1 MMPQNPVIKVF
12 DSGIQSGARNL
23 MIDRELLRR
32 HAAGRWPDT
41 LRFHRSRPTAC
52 VGYHQAIDRE
62 LRLDYCAGH
71 GIETA
76 RRVTGGGA
84 LYFDE
89 NQQGISLIVGRP
101 GSWNHLSCARLLQ
114 QFCEALAA
122 GLKELGLQAVYKFP
136 NDLEIG
142 GRKIASA
149 FLAREGDSWLMQAVL
164 LLDVN
169 IQAMLEALRV
179 PTEKLSADGLAG
191 ARERLITA
199 RQCLSE
205 VPPAQSIVSAMS
217 RGIAS
222 VMDIHA
228 DLTNIQSGPE
238 INVDFAAAQAFTRRI
253 DWGGEAALEAIWKT
267 PGGVLRARVEY
278 DTQAGEIRRAAL
290 AGDVHLHPADVF
302 TQLEQGLVGWTPCMV
317 EGAVHRIVGAARAD
331 LLGFS
336 AEDIAR
342 VLRLAV
348 EKAAAKDR
356 LQLKDDRL
364 MLHHADGS
372 LPTEMILAQAE
383 VMLLPYCAKPVWCKW
398 RRREDCPECGLC
410 EVGEVYRLARER
422 NMQAI
427 TITGYEHL
435 TATLGALRAKG
446 TTAYVGM
453 CCSNFFIKRHQ
464 AFQAAGMAAV
474 LMDISGA
481 NCYELKAESAAY
493 AGCFEAQASLDME
506 SVRQVMRFV
515 PGRAART
522 GAAHAG
528 TNKEVKK

>member
-1 MMPQNPVIKVF
+1 MTPQNPALAVF

-32 HAAGRWPDT
+32 HADGRWPDT

-76 RRVTGGGA
+76 RRITGGGA

-89 NQQGISLIVGRP
+89 NQQGVSLIAGRR
-101 GSWNHLSCARLLQ
+101 GKWERLSCARLLQ
-114 QFCEALAA
+114 LFCEALAA
-122 GLKELGLQAVYKFP
+122 GLNELGLQAAYKFP
-136 NDLEIG
+136 NDLEID

-149 FLAREGDSWLMQAVL
+149 FLARDGDSLLFQAVL
-164 LLDVN
+164 LLDAD
-169 IQAMLEALRV
+169 IRAMLEALRV

-191 ARERLITA
+191 ARERLITV
-199 RQCLSE
+199 RQCLGE
-205 VPPAQSIVSAMS
+205 VPPAQSILSAMS
-217 RGIAS
+217 RGIAA

-228 DLTNIQSGPE
+228 DLTSIQSGPE
-238 INVDFAAAQAFTRRI
+238 IDVNFAAAQAFTRRI
-253 DWGGEAALEAIWKT
+253 DWGGQADLEAIWKT

-290 AGDVHLHPADVF
+290 AGDVHLHPANVF
-302 TQLEQGLVGWTPCMV
+302 AQLEQGLVGGTPCMV
-317 EGAVHRIVGAARAD
+317 EGAVHRIVGAARAE

-336 AEDIAR
+336 AEDIAQ
-342 VLRLAV
+342 VLQLAV

-356 LQLKDDRL
+356 LQLKNERL
-364 MLHHADGS
+364 MLHHADGG
-372 LPTEMILAQAE
+372 LPAEMILAQAE

-398 RRREDCPECGLC
+398 RQREDCPECGMC
-410 EVGEVYRLARER
+410 EVGEAYRLARER

-427 TITGYEHL
+427 TITSYEHL
-435 TATLGALRAKG
+435 TATLGAMQAKG

-464 AFQAAGMAAV
+464 AFQAAGMPAV
-474 LMDISGA
+474 LMDIAGA

-506 SVRQVMRFV
+506 TVRQVMRFV
-515 PGRAART
+515 PVRADV
-522 GAAHAG
+522 G
-528 TNKEVKK
+528 TNSGSLREFHI

>member
-1 MMPQNPVIKVF
+1 MTPQNPVIKVF
-12 DSGIQSGARNL
+12 DSGIQSGARN
-23 MIDRELLRR
+23 MTIDRELLRR
-32 HAAGRWPDT
+32 HAGGGWPDT

-76 RRVTGGGA
+76 RRITGGGA

-89 NQQGISLIVGRP
+89 HQQGISLIAGRT
-101 GSWNHLSCARLLQ
+101 GRWGRLSCARLLQ
-114 QFCEALAA
+114 QFCEAMAA
-122 GLKELGLQAVYKFP
+122 GLDELGLQAEYKFP

-142 GRKIASA
+142 GRKIASV
-149 FLAREGDSWLMQAVL
+149 FLAREGDSWLLQAVL
-164 LLDVN
+164 LLDVD
-169 IQAMLEALRV
+169 IRVMLEALRA

-191 ARERLITA
+191 ARERLISV
-199 RQCLSE
+199 RQCLGE
-205 VPPAQSIVSAMS
+205 VPPAQSIVSALS

-228 DLTNIQSGPE
+228 DLSKLQSGPE
-238 INVDFAAAQAFTRRI
+238 ISLDFAVAHAFDRRV
-253 DWGGEAALEAIWKT
+253 DWGGEADLEAIWKT

-278 DTQAGEIRRAAL
+278 DSKAGEIRRAAL

-317 EGAVHRIVGAARAD
+317 EGAVHRIVGAARAE

-342 VLRLAV
+342 VLQLAV

-356 LQLKDDRL
+356 LQMKDDRL
-364 MLHHADGS
+364 MLHHAEDN

-383 VMLLPYCAKPVWCKW
+383 AVLLPYCAKPVWCKW
-398 RRREDCPECGLC
+398 RQREDCPECGLC

-422 NMQAI
+422 NMPAI
-427 TITGYEHL
+427 TITSYEHL
-435 TATLGALRAKG
+435 TATLGAMQAKG

-464 AFQAAGMAAV
+464 AFQAAGMSAV
-474 LMDISGA
+474 LMDIAGA

-515 PGRAART
+515 PVRADD
-522 GAAHAG
+522 G
-528 TNKEVKK
+528 TNLDSLREFHI

>member
-23 MIDRELLRR
+23 AIDRELLRR
-32 HAAGRWPDT
+32 HAAGTWPDT

-71 GIETA
+71 GIEIA

-89 NQQGISLIVGRP
+89 NQQGISLIAGRR
-101 GSWNHLSCARLLQ
+101 GGWNRLSCARLLALV
-114 QFCEALAA
+114 CEALAA
-122 GLKELGLQAVYKFP
+122 GLNELGLQAAYKFP

-149 FLAREGDSWLMQAVL
+149 FLAREGDSWLLQAVL
-164 LLDVN
+164 LLDVD

-191 ARERLITA
+191 ARERLITV
-199 RQCLSE
+199 RQCLGE
-205 VPPAQSIVSAMS
+205 IPPAQSILSAMS
-217 RGIAS
+217 RGIAA

-228 DLTNIQSGPE
+228 DLTHIQSGPE
-238 INVDFAAAQAFTRRI
+238 IDVDFAAAQAFTRRI
-253 DWGGEAALEAIWKT
+253 DWGGQADLEAIWKT

-278 DTQAGEIRRAAL
+278 DTQAGEIRLAAL
-290 AGDVHLHPADVF
+290 AGDVHLHPAHVF
-302 TQLEQGLVGWTPCMV
+302 AQLEQGLVGWTPCMV
-317 EGAVHRIVGAARAD
+317 EGAVHRIVRAARAD

-342 VLRLAV
+342 VLQLAV

-364 MLHHADGS
+364 MLHHAHGS

-398 RRREDCPECGLC
+398 RQREDCPECGFC
-410 EVGEVYRLARER
+410 KVGEVYRLARER

-427 TITGYEHL
+427 TITSYEHL
-435 TATLGALRAKG
+435 TATLGAMQAKG

-464 AFQAAGMAAV
+464 AFQAAGMSAV
-474 LMDISGA
+474 LMDIAGT

-493 AGCFEAQASLDME
+493 AGCFEAQASLEME
-506 SVRQVMRFV
+506 TVRQVMRFV
-515 PGRAART
+515 PVRT
-522 GAAHAG
+522 DAS
-528 TNKEVKK
+528 TI